1 MRPAFI
7 LSHRLAAT
15 DTKSWVEPTTQH
27 ILPRLRKRGGEG
39 VFGRAG
45 EGESHDGVRAT
56 GSVVFAVGFVVA
68 LRPADIRTRVVRL
81 IVTPNRRRRTGD
93 GYDVALMGIFRESL
107 CRARPAGT
115 ADPSRC
121 RPILISR
128 LDRCRVDDAGKH
140 VEVAAV
146 RQEVHILRPSPRHP
160 NLHRLGACLLFPTP
174 ATNPG
179 IPGVGM

>member
-15 DTKSWVEPTTQH
+15 DTTSWVEPTTQH

-93 GYDVALMGIFRESL
+93 GHDVDGNFPRIALSCSSGWY
-107 CRARPAGT
+107 G
-115 ADPSRC
+115 
-121 RPILISR
+121 
-128 LDRCRVDDAGKH
+128 
-140 VEVAAV
+140 
-146 RQEVHILRPSPRHP
+146 
-160 NLHRLGACLLFPTP
+160 
-174 ATNPG
+174 
-179 IPGVGM
+179 